1 MNPSFI
7 LILKS
12 EKCRYKQNRQLSF
25 LVKGDTKIVNLK
37 VKVKAQEKSN
47 SCSQNLNPQKIIQ
60 WTTSKI
66 DKFRTRNYSDTLT
79 WPRFA

>member
-12 EKCRYKQNRQLSF
+12 ERCRYKQNRQLSS

-37 VKVKAQEKSN
+37 VKVKAQVKSN
-47 SCSQNLNPQKIIQ
+47 SCSQNLNPQKKSYSGLPVKLINLGPEIIQ
-60 WTTSKI
+60 
-66 DKFRTRNYSDTLT
+66 TL
-79 WPRFA
+79 